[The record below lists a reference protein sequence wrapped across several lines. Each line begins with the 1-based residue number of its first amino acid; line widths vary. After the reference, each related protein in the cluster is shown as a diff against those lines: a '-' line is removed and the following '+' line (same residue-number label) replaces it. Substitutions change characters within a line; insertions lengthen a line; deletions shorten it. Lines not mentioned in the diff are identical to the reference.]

1 MDKMKMETVSLTE
14 RNIDKVAEMFPN
26 VVTEVKDADGTVRRA
41 IDFDALK
48 AELSADAVEGREC
61 YEFTWAGKTDAKI
74 EASKSI
80 RKTLRPCKE
89 ESKNW
94 DATQNLYI
102 EGDNLDVLKLLQES
116 YLGKVKMIYIDP
128 PYNTG
133 NDFVY
138 ADDFRM
144 KRDEYEEVLDLT
156 DDDGNRMIR
165 NPETLGR
172 FHSNWCSMIYSRLK
186 LARNLLT
193 DDGVIFI
200 SIDDNEQANLKKI
213 CDEIFGAENF
223 IDTITWN
230 TRIPKNDNKG
240 LGNIHQYI
248 LVYIKNIN
256 SNRVFYMKKEGIEDV
271 FSFIETLKKKKVP
284 IEDAEKQLNSF
295 YKQKGYD
302 RGITLYNSLDK
313 NYEPWGKIN
322 MSWPNSDTFGPTY
335 DVLHPI
341 TKKPTRKPE
350 RGWRWNKTSFDGQLD
365 YENIIELKDG
375 SFMCGNIWFAKDE
388 NTQPSSIKYLKDVG
402 TMLLRTVISLK
413 SEGGVELENLFG
425 HKSLFSN
432 PKPTSLLSYLVA
444 SLEEKNGIV
453 LDFFSG
459 SATTAHAVM
468 QLNAEDGGNRKFIM
482 VQIPEKCDEKSEAFK
497 EGYENICEIGKER
510 IRRAGE
516 KIVAETGKT
525 DLDIGFR
532 VLKLAST
539 NMKDV
544 YYTPAKLT
552 QKLLANTE
560 DNIKDDR
567 TDMDLLYGCLLDWGV
582 ELSLPHETKQIDG
595 CAVHFVNRTDLIA
608 CFDANIP
615 ETVVRAIAAEKPVR
629 VVFRDSSFKNIS
641 DKNNVTEIFKAVSPD
656 TTVKVI

>member
-1 MDKMKMETVSLTE
+1 METVSLTE

-133 NDFVY
+133 KDSLLYRDKKIIEEDKYN
-138 ADDFRM
+138 RM
-144 KRDEYEEVLDLT
+144 QGYI
-156 DDDGNRMIR
+156 DDDDRKVFIENVLT
-165 NPETLGR
+165 NPR
-172 FHSNWCSMIYSRLK
+172 FHSEWCSGIYSILK
-186 LARNLLT
+186 LSRNILS
-193 DDGVIFI
+193 DDGAIFI
-200 SIDDNEQANLKKI
+200 SINELEVANLKKI
-213 CDEIFGAENF
+213 ADEIFGADNF
-223 IDTITWN
+223 IDIFCWQKTATPPNLSNFTKKSYEYILSY
-230 TRIPKNDNKG
+230 KKKDLLHLKG
-240 LGNIHQYI
+240 LVKESKSSNGLMNQPNSIHTLIFPPFITKTKLSDGIYKKGNYGTSSYDII
-248 LVYIKNIN
+248 LNEDTEVKNGVFVKPVSLSGKFKWSQEYLNEAIKNGVSIFIQTSAFSPSYIKEEYDAEAPWNVIDSRFGVGTN
-256 SNRVFYMKKEGIEDV
+256 ENAGNEVDSL
-271 FSFIETLKKKKVP
+271 FSKNFSETLYPKPV
-284 IEDAEKQLNSF
+284 
-295 YKQKGYD
+295 
-302 RGITLYNSLDK
+302 SL
-313 NYEPWGKIN
+313 
-322 MSWPNSDTFGPTY
+322 
-335 DVLHPI
+335 
-341 TKKPTRKPE
+341 
-350 RGWRWNKTSFDGQLD
+350 
-365 YENIIELKDG
+365 
-375 SFMCGNIWFAKDE
+375 
-388 NTQPSSIKYLKDVG
+388 IKYLIK
-402 TMLLRTVISLK
+402 MLCS
-413 SEGGVELENLFG
+413 GND
-425 HKSLFSN
+425 N
-432 PKPTSLLSYLVA
+432 D
-444 SLEEKNGIV
+444 NDNDIV
-453 LDFFSG
+453 MDFYSG

-497 EGYENICEIGKER
+497 AGYKNICEIGKER

-544 YYTPAKLT
+544 YYTPAELT

-560 DNIKDDR
+560 NNIKDDR

-582 ELSLPHETKQIDG
+582 ELSLPHETKQIGG
-595 CAVHFVNRTDLIA
+595 CSVHFVNRTDLIA
-608 CFDANIP
+608 CFDANVP

>member
-48 AELSADAVEGREC
+48 AELSADAVEGREF

-94 DATQNLYI
+94 DTTQNLYI

-144 KRDEYEEVLDLT
+144 KQDEYEEMLDLT

-213 CDEIFGAENF
+213 CDEIFGADNF
-223 IDTITWN
+223 VANVVWK
-230 TRIPKNDNKG
+230 RKRGRDNSAKWFSKAHEY
-240 LGNIHQYI
+240 LSIYA
-248 LVYIKNIN
+248 KDIN
-256 SNRVFYMKKEGIEDV
+256 KFQINYLE
-271 FSFIETLKKKKVP
+271 L
-284 IEDAEKQLNSF
+284 DAETKAA
-295 YKQKGYD
+295 YKNPD
-302 RGITLYNSLDK
+302 NDPRG
-313 NYEPWGKIN
+313 NYR
-322 MSWPNSDTFGPTY
+322 
-335 DVLHPI
+335 VLGLWA
-341 TKKPTRKPE
+341 
-350 RGWRWNKTSFDGQLD
+350 RG
-365 YENIIELKDG
+365 
-375 SFMCGNIWFAKDE
+375 
-388 NTQPSSIKYLKDVG
+388 TQ
-402 TMLLRTVISLK
+402 
-413 SEGGVELENLFG
+413 GGVNYSYTSNSGHFFTERKWLCSLENLKKLDDEDKLIIHGDNVYRKMFIFENKGKIPETLWDNVSNAANAADEIKKIFG
-425 HKSLFSN
+425 NIIFDT
-432 PKPTSLLSYLVA
+432 PKPIPYIQEMLRVA
-444 SLEEKNGIV
+444 TKKEDIV

-482 VQIPEKCDEKSEAFK
+482 VQVSEKCDEKSEAFK
-497 EGYENICEIGKER
+497 AGYKNICEIGKER

-544 YYTPAKLT
+544 YYTPAELT

-560 DNIKDDR
+560 NNIKDDR

-582 ELSLPHETKQIDG
+582 ELSLPHETKQIGG
-595 CAVHFVNRTDLIA
+595 CSVHFVNRTDLIA

>member
-133 NDFVY
+133 KDSLLY
-138 ADDFRM
+138 RD
-144 KRDEYEEVLDLT
+144 KKIIEEDEYNRMQGYI
-156 DDDGNRMIR
+156 DDDDRKVFIENVLT
-165 NPETLGR
+165 NPR
-172 FHSNWCSMIYSRLK
+172 FHSEWCSGIYSILK
-186 LARNLLT
+186 LSRNILS
-193 DDGVIFI
+193 DDGAIFI
-200 SIDDNEQANLKKI
+200 SINELEVANLKKI
-213 CDEIFGAENF
+213 ADEIFGADNF
-223 IDTITWN
+223 IDIFCWQKTATPPNLSNFTKKSYEYILSY
-230 TRIPKNDNKG
+230 KKKDLLHLKG
-240 LGNIHQYI
+240 LVKESKSSNGLMNQPNSIHTLIFPPFITKTKLSDGIYKKGNYGTSSYDII
-248 LVYIKNIN
+248 LNEDTEVKNGVFVKPVSLSGKFKWSQEYLNEAIKNGVSIFIQTSAFSPSYIKEEYDAEAPWNVIDSRFGVGTN
-256 SNRVFYMKKEGIEDV
+256 ENAGNEVDSL
-271 FSFIETLKKKKVP
+271 FSKNFSETLYPKPV
-284 IEDAEKQLNSF
+284 
-295 YKQKGYD
+295 
-302 RGITLYNSLDK
+302 SL
-313 NYEPWGKIN
+313 
-322 MSWPNSDTFGPTY
+322 
-335 DVLHPI
+335 
-341 TKKPTRKPE
+341 
-350 RGWRWNKTSFDGQLD
+350 
-365 YENIIELKDG
+365 
-375 SFMCGNIWFAKDE
+375 
-388 NTQPSSIKYLKDVG
+388 IKYLIK
-402 TMLLRTVISLK
+402 MLCS
-413 SEGGVELENLFG
+413 GND
-425 HKSLFSN
+425 N
-432 PKPTSLLSYLVA
+432 D
-444 SLEEKNGIV
+444 IV
-453 LDFFSG
+453 MDFYSG

-497 EGYENICEIGKER
+497 AGYKNICEIGKER

-544 YYTPAKLT
+544 YYTPAELT

-560 DNIKDDR
+560 NNIKDDR

-582 ELSLPHETKQIDG
+582 ELSLPHETKQIGG
-595 CAVHFVNRTDLIA
+595 CSVHFVNRTDLIA
-608 CFDANIP
+608 CFDANVP

>member
-1 MDKMKMETVSLTE
+1 METVSLTE

-133 NDFVY
+133 KDSLLY
-138 ADDFRM
+138 RD
-144 KRDEYEEVLDLT
+144 KKIIEEDEYNRMQGYI
-156 DDDGNRMIR
+156 DDDDRKVFIENVLT
-165 NPETLGR
+165 NPR
-172 FHSNWCSMIYSRLK
+172 FHSEWCSGIYSILK
-186 LARNLLT
+186 LSRNILS
-193 DDGVIFI
+193 DDGAIFI
-200 SIDDNEQANLKKI
+200 SINELEVANLKKI
-213 CDEIFGAENF
+213 ADEIFGADNF
-223 IDTITWN
+223 IDIFCWQKTATPPNLSNFTKKSYEYILSY
-230 TRIPKNDNKG
+230 KKKDLLHLKG
-240 LGNIHQYI
+240 LVKESKSSNGLMNQPNSIHTLIFPPFITKTKLSDGIYKKGNYGTSSYDII
-248 LVYIKNIN
+248 LNEDTEVKNGVFVKPVSLSGKFKWSQEYLNEAIKNGVSIFIQTSAFSPSYIKEEYDAEAPWNVIDSRFGVGTN
-256 SNRVFYMKKEGIEDV
+256 ENAGNEVDSL
-271 FSFIETLKKKKVP
+271 FSKNFSETLYPKPV
-284 IEDAEKQLNSF
+284 
-295 YKQKGYD
+295 
-302 RGITLYNSLDK
+302 SL
-313 NYEPWGKIN
+313 
-322 MSWPNSDTFGPTY
+322 
-335 DVLHPI
+335 
-341 TKKPTRKPE
+341 
-350 RGWRWNKTSFDGQLD
+350 
-365 YENIIELKDG
+365 
-375 SFMCGNIWFAKDE
+375 
-388 NTQPSSIKYLKDVG
+388 IKYLIK
-402 TMLLRTVISLK
+402 MLCS
-413 SEGGVELENLFG
+413 GND
-425 HKSLFSN
+425 N
-432 PKPTSLLSYLVA
+432 D
-444 SLEEKNGIV
+444 NDNDNDIV
-453 LDFFSG
+453 MDFYSG

-497 EGYENICEIGKER
+497 AGYKNICEIGKER

-544 YYTPAKLT
+544 YYTPAELT

-560 DNIKDDR
+560 NNIKDDR

-582 ELSLPHETKQIDG
+582 ELSLPHETKQIGG
-595 CAVHFVNRTDLIA
+595 CSVHFVNRTDLIA

>member
-26 VVTEVKDADGTVRRA
+26 VVTEVKDSDGTVRRA

-133 NDFVY
+133 KDSLLY
-138 ADDFRM
+138 RD
-144 KRDEYEEVLDLT
+144 KKIIEEDEYNRMQGYI
-156 DDDGNRMIR
+156 DDDDRKVFIENVLT
-165 NPETLGR
+165 NPR
-172 FHSNWCSMIYSRLK
+172 FHSEWCSGIYSILK
-186 LARNLLT
+186 LSRNILS
-193 DDGVIFI
+193 DDGAIFI
-200 SIDDNEQANLKKI
+200 SINELEVANLKKI
-213 CDEIFGAENF
+213 ADEIFGADNF
-223 IDTITWN
+223 IDIFCWQKTATPPNLSNFTKKSYEYILSY
-230 TRIPKNDNKG
+230 KKKDLLHLKG
-240 LGNIHQYI
+240 LVKESKSSNGLMNQPNSIHTLIFPPFITKTKLSDGIYKKGNYGTSSYDII
-248 LVYIKNIN
+248 LNEDTEVKNGVFVKPVSLSGKFKWSQEYLNEAIKNGVSIFIQTSAFSPSYIKEEYDAEAPWNVIDSRFGVGTN
-256 SNRVFYMKKEGIEDV
+256 ENAGNEVDSL
-271 FSFIETLKKKKVP
+271 FSKNFSETLYPKPV
-284 IEDAEKQLNSF
+284 
-295 YKQKGYD
+295 
-302 RGITLYNSLDK
+302 SL
-313 NYEPWGKIN
+313 
-322 MSWPNSDTFGPTY
+322 
-335 DVLHPI
+335 
-341 TKKPTRKPE
+341 
-350 RGWRWNKTSFDGQLD
+350 
-365 YENIIELKDG
+365 
-375 SFMCGNIWFAKDE
+375 
-388 NTQPSSIKYLKDVG
+388 IKYLIK
-402 TMLLRTVISLK
+402 MLCS
-413 SEGGVELENLFG
+413 GND
-425 HKSLFSN
+425 N
-432 PKPTSLLSYLVA
+432 D
-444 SLEEKNGIV
+444 NDNDIV
-453 LDFFSG
+453 MDFYSG

-497 EGYENICEIGKER
+497 AGYKNICEIGKER

-544 YYTPAKLT
+544 YYTPAELT

-560 DNIKDDR
+560 NNIKDDR

>member
-1 MDKMKMETVSLTE
+1 METVSLTE

-26 VVTEVKDADGTVRRA
+26 VVTEVKDSDGTVRRA

-74 EASKSI
+74 EASKTI

-94 DATQNLYI
+94 DTTQNLYI

-144 KRDEYEEVLDLT
+144 KRGEYEDRLDLT
-156 DDDGNRMIR
+156 DDDGNRLFS
-165 NPETLGR
+165 NPDTELC

-223 IDTITWN
+223 VALIPWRKRTAKTDVPHGVSQDFEWIIIYSRTDSFIACVEGEERKYFETPDFPNRPWRVHDLTSQRSAAERPN
-230 TRIPKNDNKG
+230 SFFTMINPKNGDAFPANPNRTWAVTKETFDKYYKG
-240 LGNIHQYI
+240 
-248 LVYIKNIN
+248 
-256 SNRVFYMKKEGIEDV
+256 
-271 FSFIETLKKKKVP
+271 
-284 IEDAEKQLNSF
+284 
-295 YKQKGYD
+295 
-302 RGITLYNSLDK
+302 
-313 NYEPWGKIN
+313 GKIVF
-322 MSWPNSDTFGPTY
+322 PGDY
-335 DVLHPI
+335 
-341 TKKPTRKPE
+341 
-350 RGWRWNKTSFDGQLD
+350 SFL
-365 YENIIELKDG
+365 
-375 SFMCGNIWFAKDE
+375 
-388 NTQPSSIKYLKDVG
+388 SIKRPAFRYFKDDDQE
-402 TMLLRTVISLK
+402 K
-413 SEGGVELENLFG
+413 SGNLFG
-425 HKSLFSN
+425 TIPFSTKLADNVGMSLDGTKEITELFGGKIFGF
-432 PKPTSLLSYLVA
+432 PKPVGLIKALLTAVFCRN
-444 SLEEKNGIV
+444 KHGII

-468 QLNAEDGGNRKFIM
+468 QLNTEDGGNRKFIM
-482 VQIPEKCDEKSEAFK
+482 VQVPEKCDEKSEAFK
-497 EGYENICEIGKER
+497 AGYNNICEIGKER
-510 IRRAGE
+510 IRRAGK

-544 YYTPAKLT
+544 YYTPAELT

-582 ELSLPHETKQIDG
+582 ELSLPHETKQIGG
-595 CAVHFVNRTDLIA
+595 CSVHFVNRTDLIA

>member
-1 MDKMKMETVSLTE
+1 METVSLTE

-26 VVTEVKDADGTVRRA
+26 VVTEVKDSDGTVRRA

-74 EASKSI
+74 EASKTI

-94 DATQNLYI
+94 DTTQNLYI

-144 KRDEYEEVLDLT
+144 KQDEYEEMLDLT

-223 IDTITWN
+223 AACIPWQSRLSIQNDTDFSISHEYVLVYAKNRRLENRRLKEGNALSWHNKDSFVFRPLPLDKSKFENPDNDPRGVWKADPFDAPNVRPNLTYVVTNPVTGEQHLPPSGRHWRISQEKFASALAEGRIIFGKNGTGRPQMKSFYEEKKDFGSIDNSWFSGEKIGTITAA
-230 TRIPKNDNKG
+230 T
-240 LGNIHQYI
+240 
-248 LVYIKNIN
+248 
-256 SNRVFYMKKEGIEDV
+256 KELQTI
-271 FSFIETLKKKKVP
+271 FNNAPF
-284 IEDAEKQLNSF
+284 
-295 YKQKGYD
+295 
-302 RGITLYNSLDK
+302 
-313 NYEPWGKIN
+313 
-322 MSWPNSDTFGPTY
+322 DT
-335 DVLHPI
+335 
-341 TKKPTRKPE
+341 
-350 RGWRWNKTSFDGQLD
+350 
-365 YENIIELKDG
+365 
-375 SFMCGNIWFAKDE
+375 
-388 NTQPSSIKYLKDVG
+388 
-402 TMLLRTVISLK
+402 
-413 SEGGVELENLFG
+413 
-425 HKSLFSN
+425 
-432 PKPTSLLSYLVA
+432 PKPTSLLLKLLRIGFV
-444 SLEEKNGIV
+444 EPNDII

-459 SATTAHAVM
+459 SATTADAVM

-497 EGYENICEIGKER
+497 AGYKNICEIGKER

-544 YYTPAKLT
+544 YYTPAELT

-560 DNIKDDR
+560 NNIKDDR

-582 ELSLPHETKQIDG
+582 ELSLPHETKQIGG
-595 CAVHFVNRTDLIA
+595 CSVHFVNRTDLIA
-608 CFDANIP
+608 CFDANVP

>member
-1 MDKMKMETVSLTE
+1 METVSLTE

-144 KRDEYEEVLDLT
+144 KRGEYEGLLNLT
-156 DDDGNRMIR
+156 DDDGNRLLP
-165 NPETLGR
+165 NPNTELC

-186 LARNLLT
+186 LSRNLLT

-223 IDTITWN
+223 VALIPWRKRTAKTDVPHGVSQDFEWIIIYSKTDLFTASIEGEERKYFETPDFPNRPWRVHDLTSQRSAAERPN
-230 TRIPKNDNKG
+230 SFFTMINPKNGDAFPANP
-240 LGNIHQYI
+240 
-248 LVYIKNIN
+248 
-256 SNRVFYMKKEGIEDV
+256 NRTWAVTKETFD
-271 FSFIETLKKKKVP
+271 KY
-284 IEDAEKQLNSF
+284 
-295 YKQKGYD
+295 YKD
-302 RGITLYNSLDK
+302 
-313 NYEPWGKIN
+313 GKIVF
-322 MSWPNSDTFGPTY
+322 PGDY
-335 DVLHPI
+335 
-341 TKKPTRKPE
+341 
-350 RGWRWNKTSFDGQLD
+350 SFL
-365 YENIIELKDG
+365 
-375 SFMCGNIWFAKDE
+375 
-388 NTQPSSIKYLKDVG
+388 SIKRPAFRYFKDDDQE
-402 TMLLRTVISLK
+402 K
-413 SEGGVELENLFG
+413 SGNLFG
-425 HKSLFSN
+425 TIPFSTKLTDNVGMSLDGTKEITELFGGKIFGF
-432 PKPTSLLSYLVA
+432 PKPVGLIKALLTAVFCRN
-444 SLEEKNGIV
+444 KHGIV

-468 QLNAEDGGNRKFIM
+468 QLNAEDDGNRKFIM
-482 VQIPEKCDEKSEAFK
+482 VQVPEKCDEKSEAF
-497 EGYENICEIGKER
+497 EAGYKNICEIGKER

-525 DLDIGFR
+525 NLDIGFR

-544 YYTPAKLT
+544 YYTPAELT
-552 QKLLANTE
+552 QKLLASTE
-560 DNIKDDR
+560 NNIKDDR

-608 CFDANIP
+608 CFDTNVP

>member
-61 YEFTWAGKTDAKI
+61 YEFTWVGKTDAKI
-74 EASKSI
+74 EASKRI

-144 KRDEYEEVLDLT
+144 KQDEYEEMLDLT

-223 IDTITWN
+223 VAQLIWE
-230 TRIPKNDNKG
+230 RAFSPKNDAR
-240 LGNIHQYI
+240 YI
-248 LVYIKNIN
+248 SN
-256 SNRVFYMKKEGIEDV
+256 SHDYVLMYSKTIEN
-271 FSFIETLKKKKVP
+271 FKIGRLPRT
-284 IEDAEKQLNSF
+284 AEANARYSNP
-295 YKQKGYD
+295 D
-302 RGITLYNSLDK
+302 NDPRGVWMSSDISVKTYNAECDYPITLPSGRVVEPPTGRCWSLSKKAFFERLQD
-313 NYEPWGKIN
+313 NRIW
-322 MSWPNSDTFGPTY
+322 FGP
-335 DVLHPI
+335 
-341 TKKPTRKPE
+341 
-350 RGWRWNKTSFDGQLD
+350 DGDGTPRIKRFLS
-365 YENIIELKDG
+365 ELKFEG
-375 SFMCGNIWFAKDE
+375 MAP
-388 NTQPSSIKYLKDVG
+388 TSIMFFKDVG
-402 TMLLRTVISLK
+402 HSQ
-413 SEGGVELENLFG
+413 EGAQEVSKILNGGFFNG
-425 HKSLFSN
+425 
-432 PKPTSLLSYLVA
+432 PKPLRLLNRLLVL
-444 SLEEKNGIV
+444 SNLNKDSIV

-482 VQIPEKCDEKSEAFK
+482 VQVPEKCDEKSEAFK

-525 DLDIGFR
+525 NLDIGFR

-544 YYTPAKLT
+544 YYTPAELT

-560 DNIKDDR
+560 NNIKDDR

-582 ELSLPHETKQIDG
+582 ELSLPHETKQIGG

-608 CFDANIP
+608 CFDANVP
-615 ETVVRAIAAEKPVR
+615 EPVIRAIAAEKPVR

>member
-26 VVTEVKDADGTVRRA
+26 VVTEVKDSDGTVRRA

-133 NDFVY
+133 KDSLLY
-138 ADDFRM
+138 RD
-144 KRDEYEEVLDLT
+144 KKIIEEDEYNRMQGYI
-156 DDDGNRMIR
+156 DDDDRKVFIENVLT
-165 NPETLGR
+165 NPR
-172 FHSNWCSMIYSRLK
+172 FHSEWCSGIYSILK
-186 LARNLLT
+186 LSRNILS
-193 DDGVIFI
+193 DDGAIFI
-200 SIDDNEQANLKKI
+200 SINELEVANLKKI
-213 CDEIFGAENF
+213 ADEIFGADNF
-223 IDTITWN
+223 IDIFCWQKTATPPNLSNFTKKSYEYILSY
-230 TRIPKNDNKG
+230 KKKDLLHLKG
-240 LGNIHQYI
+240 LVKESKSSNGLMNQPNSIHTLIFPPFITKTKLSDGIYKKGNYGTSSYDII
-248 LVYIKNIN
+248 LNEDTEVKNGVFVKPVSLSGKFKWSQEYLNEAIKNGVSIFIQTSAFSPSYIKEEYDAEAPWNVIDSRFGVGTN
-256 SNRVFYMKKEGIEDV
+256 ENAGNEVDSL
-271 FSFIETLKKKKVP
+271 FSKNFSETLYPKPV
-284 IEDAEKQLNSF
+284 
-295 YKQKGYD
+295 
-302 RGITLYNSLDK
+302 SL
-313 NYEPWGKIN
+313 
-322 MSWPNSDTFGPTY
+322 
-335 DVLHPI
+335 
-341 TKKPTRKPE
+341 
-350 RGWRWNKTSFDGQLD
+350 
-365 YENIIELKDG
+365 
-375 SFMCGNIWFAKDE
+375 
-388 NTQPSSIKYLKDVG
+388 IKYLIK
-402 TMLLRTVISLK
+402 MLCS
-413 SEGGVELENLFG
+413 GND
-425 HKSLFSN
+425 N
-432 PKPTSLLSYLVA
+432 D
-444 SLEEKNGIV
+444 NDNDIV
-453 LDFFSG
+453 MDFYSG

-497 EGYENICEIGKER
+497 AGYKNICEIGKER

-544 YYTPAKLT
+544 YYTPAELT

-560 DNIKDDR
+560 NNIKDDR

-582 ELSLPHETKQIDG
+582 ELSLPHETKQIGG
-595 CAVHFVNRTDLIA
+595 CSVHFVNRTDLIA
-608 CFDANIP
+608 CFDANVP

>member
-26 VVTEVKDADGTVRRA
+26 VVTEVKNADGTVRRA

-74 EASKSI
+74 EASKTI

-138 ADDFRM
+138 VDDFRM

-223 IDTITWN
+223 AGVILWKKKTNGNNMGVLPPVHDYILCYSKNIEKIVDMGYPVTEEIISKTFSNSDNDPRGAWTTTDLSAN
-230 TRIPKNDNKG
+230 HKGPYFAIKNPKNGIIHYPPKG
-240 LGNIHQYI
+240 RYW
-248 LVYIKNIN
+248 
-256 SNRVFYMKKEGIEDV
+256 VFNESEVLRRIADGRIIFGKSGDGKPVQKVFLKDRAFMKIRTSSWWDDKGMN
-271 FSFIETLKKKKVP
+271 
-284 IEDAEKQLNSF
+284 EDATEELYGLFDIAKIFTHSKPSKL
-295 YKQKGYD
+295 
-302 RGITLYNSLDK
+302 LYNLC
-313 NYEPWGKIN
+313 KI
-322 MSWPNSDTFGPTY
+322 SSSKSD
-335 DVLHPI
+335 
-341 TKKPTRKPE
+341 
-350 RGWRWNKTSFDGQLD
+350 
-365 YENIIELKDG
+365 
-375 SFMCGNIWFAKDE
+375 
-388 NTQPSSIKYLKDVG
+388 
-402 TMLLRTVISLK
+402 
-413 SEGGVELENLFG
+413 
-425 HKSLFSN
+425 
-432 PKPTSLLSYLVA
+432 
-444 SLEEKNGIV
+444 IV

-468 QLNAEDGGNRKFIM
+468 QLNAEDDGNRKFIM

-497 EGYENICEIGKER
+497 AGYKNICEIGKER

-544 YYTPAKLT
+544 YYTPAELT

-560 DNIKDDR
+560 NNIKDDR

-582 ELSLPHETKQIDG
+582 ELSLPHETKQIGG
-595 CAVHFVNRTDLIA
+595 CSVHFVNRTDLIA
-608 CFDANIP
+608 CFDANVP
-615 ETVVRAIAAEKPVR
+615 ETVVRAIAAEKPLR

>member
-26 VVTEVKDADGTVRRA
+26 VVTEVKDSDGTVRRA

-144 KRDEYEEVLDLT
+144 KRDEYEEMLDLT

-223 IDTITWN
+223 IS
-230 TRIPKNDNKG
+230 
-240 LGNIHQYI
+240 I
-248 LVYIKNIN
+248 LVW
-256 SNRVFYMKKEGIEDV
+256 E
-271 FSFIETLKKKKVP
+271 KKKKESFLSKKITNIKEYVFVYSKDINLFEGLVGEINSSEETYP
-284 IEDAEKQLNSF
+284 CINAVNKREKRNILSGIKSKYKEPNYFLPKGGIISDTTMSIKLLSDLVIENNTLSKDLVLESNWRYSQDAMYSFAHNGELYITRDLYLRRIVKDVREKALKDLLPRQGEEGNVGFSGKYNIEDLTQSGWGSNEDADEELRNIF
-295 YKQKGYD
+295 GVQKIIDY
-302 RGITLYNSLDK
+302 
-313 NYEPWGKIN
+313 P
-322 MSWPNSDTFGPTY
+322 
-335 DVLHPI
+335 
-341 TKKPTRKPE
+341 KPVK
-350 RGWRWNKTSFDGQLD
+350 L
-365 YENIIELKDG
+365 ILK
-375 SFMCGNIWFAKDE
+375 
-388 NTQPSSIKYLKDVG
+388 
-402 TMLLRTVISLK
+402 LLASYRSK
-413 SEGGVELENLFG
+413 ENL
-425 HKSLFSN
+425 
-432 PKPTSLLSYLVA
+432 V
-444 SLEEKNGIV
+444 I

-459 SATTAHAVM
+459 SATTADAVM

-482 VQIPEKCDEKSEAFK
+482 VQVPEKCDEKSEAFK
-497 EGYENICEIGKER
+497 AGYENICEIGKER

-544 YYTPAKLT
+544 YYTPAELT
-552 QKLLANTE
+552 QKLLTNTE
-560 DNIKDDR
+560 NNIKDDR

-608 CFDANIP
+608 CFDTNVP

>member
-26 VVTEVKDADGTVRRA
+26 VVTEVKDSDGTVRRA

-74 EASKSI
+74 EASKTI

-94 DATQNLYI
+94 DTTQNLYI

-133 NDFVY
+133 KDSLLY
-138 ADDFRM
+138 RD
-144 KRDEYEEVLDLT
+144 KKIIEEDEYNRMQGYI
-156 DDDGNRMIR
+156 DDDDRKVFIENVLT
-165 NPETLGR
+165 NPR
-172 FHSNWCSMIYSRLK
+172 FHSEWCSGIYSILK
-186 LARNLLT
+186 LSRNILS
-193 DDGVIFI
+193 DDGAIFI
-200 SIDDNEQANLKKI
+200 SINELEVANLKKI
-213 CDEIFGAENF
+213 ADEIFGADNF
-223 IDTITWN
+223 IDIFCWQKTATPPNLSNFTKKSYEYILSY
-230 TRIPKNDNKG
+230 KKKDLLHLKG
-240 LGNIHQYI
+240 LVKESKSSNGLMNQPNSIHTLIFPPFITKTKLSDGIYKKGNYGTSSYDII
-248 LVYIKNIN
+248 LNEDTEVKNGVFVKPVSLSGKFKWSQEYLNEAIKNGVSIFIQTSAFSPSYIKEEYDAEAPWNVIDSRFGVGTN
-256 SNRVFYMKKEGIEDV
+256 ENAGNEVDSL
-271 FSFIETLKKKKVP
+271 FSKNFSETLYPKPV
-284 IEDAEKQLNSF
+284 
-295 YKQKGYD
+295 
-302 RGITLYNSLDK
+302 SL
-313 NYEPWGKIN
+313 
-322 MSWPNSDTFGPTY
+322 
-335 DVLHPI
+335 
-341 TKKPTRKPE
+341 
-350 RGWRWNKTSFDGQLD
+350 
-365 YENIIELKDG
+365 
-375 SFMCGNIWFAKDE
+375 
-388 NTQPSSIKYLKDVG
+388 IKYLIK
-402 TMLLRTVISLK
+402 MLCS
-413 SEGGVELENLFG
+413 GND
-425 HKSLFSN
+425 N
-432 PKPTSLLSYLVA
+432 D
-444 SLEEKNGIV
+444 IV
-453 LDFFSG
+453 MDFYSG

-497 EGYENICEIGKER
+497 AGYKNICEIGKER

-544 YYTPAKLT
+544 YYTPAELT

-560 DNIKDDR
+560 NNIKDDR

-582 ELSLPHETKQIDG
+582 ELSLPHETKQIGG
-595 CAVHFVNRTDLIA
+595 CSVHFVNRTDLIA
-608 CFDANIP
+608 CFDANVP

>member
-1 MDKMKMETVSLTE
+1 METVSLTE

-26 VVTEVKDADGTVRRA
+26 VVTEVKDSDGTVRRA

-74 EASKSI
+74 EASKTI

-144 KRDEYEEVLDLT
+144 KQDEYEEMLDLT

-213 CDEIFGAENF
+213 CDEIFGADNF
-223 IDTITWN
+223 VANVVWK
-230 TRIPKNDNKG
+230 RKRGRDNSAKWFSKAHEY
-240 LGNIHQYI
+240 LSIYA
-248 LVYIKNIN
+248 KDIN
-256 SNRVFYMKKEGIEDV
+256 KFQINYLE
-271 FSFIETLKKKKVP
+271 L
-284 IEDAEKQLNSF
+284 DAETKAA
-295 YKQKGYD
+295 YKNPD
-302 RGITLYNSLDK
+302 NDPRG
-313 NYEPWGKIN
+313 NYR
-322 MSWPNSDTFGPTY
+322 
-335 DVLHPI
+335 VLGLWA
-341 TKKPTRKPE
+341 
-350 RGWRWNKTSFDGQLD
+350 RG
-365 YENIIELKDG
+365 
-375 SFMCGNIWFAKDE
+375 
-388 NTQPSSIKYLKDVG
+388 TQ
-402 TMLLRTVISLK
+402 
-413 SEGGVELENLFG
+413 GGVNYSYTSNSGHFFTERKWLCSLENLKKLDDEDKLIIHGDNVYRKMFIFENKGKIPETLWDNVSNAANAADEIKKIFG
-425 HKSLFSN
+425 NIIFDT
-432 PKPTSLLSYLVA
+432 PKPIPYIQEMLRVA
-444 SLEEKNGIV
+444 TKKEDIV

-482 VQIPEKCDEKSEAFK
+482 VQVPEKCGEKSEAFK
-497 EGYENICEIGKER
+497 AGYKNICEIGKER

-544 YYTPAKLT
+544 YYTPAELT

-582 ELSLPHETKQIDG
+582 ELSLPHETKQIGG
-595 CAVHFVNRTDLIA
+595 CSVHFVNRTDLIA
-608 CFDANIP
+608 CFDANVP